1 MGKSEQVAL
10 VTGASSG
17 IGRETAIMLAEKG
30 FQVMA
35 AARRMD
41 RLTELA
47 GQVEGIT
54 PIDVD
59 LSDPDDL
66 EKFCQH
72 VAGFFRTCLSAHK
85 QRRIQLKGGPRGCVD
100 RGS

>member
-1 MGKSEQVAL
+1 MEKVGQVAL

-30 FQVMA
+30 FQVMV

-47 GQVEGIT
+47 AQVEGIT

-59 LSDPDDL
+59 FSDSDDL
-66 EKFCQH
+66 EKFYRHACRCYR
-72 VAGFFRTCLSAHK
+72 ARA
-85 QRRIQLKGGPRGCVD
+85 
-100 RGS
+100 